1 MEMNNSA
8 GTEVYYAGSTPNNSG
23 LISVGSSDGQTVW
36 SSDTPTTGN
45 TPTQNPD
52 QLGDLDGDN
61 DVDFV
66 DFILFSTNFGKSW

>member
-45 TPTQNPD
+45 TPTQNLD

-66 DFILFSTNFGKSW
+66 DTPSIGVNFMSY